1 MIIKNGLPAWG
12 VVGDPGATV
21 TNAQPLLIGPQFGA
35 FGVTA
40 EDLAV
45 QFTNS
50 AFTSSPGRRRNVA
63 VRNTRTIRSSQMIR
77 HGILGEIQVDPMG
90 HVVTFDGQHLTQE
103 PQNAATL
110 TRRYLL

>member
-45 QFTNS
+45 QFTNNS
-50 AFTSSPGRRRNVA
+50 AADSSGRRRNVA

-77 HGILGEIQVDPMG
+77 HGILGEIQVDPTG
-90 HVVTFDGQHLTQE
+90 HVVTFEGQHLTQE

-110 TRRYLL
+110 TRTYLL